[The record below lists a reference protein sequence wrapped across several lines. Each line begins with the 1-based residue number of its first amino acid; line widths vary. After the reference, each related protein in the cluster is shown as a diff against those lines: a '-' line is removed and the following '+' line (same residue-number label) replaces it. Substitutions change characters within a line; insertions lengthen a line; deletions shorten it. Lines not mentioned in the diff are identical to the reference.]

1 MIIKMASL
9 SVLLLL
15 LMASCSN
22 DDVSNKPGEISE
34 PSPIKEP
41 IDTNVNDITDSIEGM
56 LLVEGSSDTVILGT
70 NIKGAKISE
79 SPEMGVVLDYDFLM
93 DEHETICKD
102 FIALMSDSILAKSI
116 NCSKDNHPVSNVTF
130 YDAVLYANKKS
141 KSQDFDTVYEYTS
154 ATFDS
159 ENHCTNLGGFVFH
172 PEKKGFRLPTE
183 AEWIKV
189 ASKDYDPNKSFN
201 NSNSDFKTNTVCSQ
215 GKDSL
220 GFCDFSGNVM
230 EWVNDHF
237 GLLKD
242 TIVSNYAGLMNKN
255 DLDER
260 IVKGGYFGLEPNS
273 INLYSR
279 GDVYTVTSASKTEY
293 VGFRLVLGKIPD
305 VLWFDNSGKVA
316 MTPITMLATSSDIM
330 KYTKTLDTKLAFVN
344 MESGNL
350 AYVDYSEEGMGVIEI
365 ADTLSVYHPDISPD
379 GKRVA
384 FSTGFEGVS
393 KTSAVYVRDL
403 NQTGSHLVKLNVK
416 SAAIPRW
423 QVLENGDTVITYVTN
438 AGNNKD
444 SSTFFSYS
452 TWSVPFSNGAFGQP
466 SELFKG
472 AYHGGVTQNQKFAVT
487 GSTLFRKYNNEK
499 TSIGYNKEQV
509 CNVSLNQDG
518 SNRTLFLDFGSET
531 GQDFVG
537 KKYAVHGQILIADST
552 GKLIQSIESPSGY
565 TFDHSEWATGQVESN
580 IVATL
585 TNVNGA
591 HEKITLINTND
602 STSMDLVKGSE
613 LWHPCLWIK
622 KKEIVIDD
630 PIVEKSKLDPDSA
643 GMYYNSSGVCG
654 TAMLFRYKM
663 EFLWQYKDTANVVII
678 GSSRSY
684 FGVNPFAFSEP
695 VFAVNLGISA
705 TSIYGNSFLFNNYI
719 LPHVKNLKVLI
730 LSIDIDRGGN
740 SGYSSNNMFHKSYA
754 SYSGYVYDMN
764 HNFWKDE
771 EPVGLFEATYNSPGS
786 SSMAN
791 IIRPTRG
798 YNTHVA
804 NGWGNPNVT
813 EDSTWMDMRLS
824 VFNNNVDMLVDLIDT
839 CQKNNITVIGVLF
852 PVNPKYKETGAYGYA
867 GLRRSE
873 APAIIE
879 RLANLSDTHK
889 NFILMDENKMGNH
902 DYDDS
907 MASDA
912 SHLATPGANQLT
924 QRLDSI
930 IHTLDLIK

>member
-1 MIIKMASL
+1 
-9 SVLLLL
+9 
-15 LMASCSN
+15 
-22 DDVSNKPGEISE
+22 
-34 PSPIKEP
+34 
-41 IDTNVNDITDSIEGM
+41 
-56 LLVEGSSDTVILGT
+56 
-70 NIKGAKISE
+70 
-79 SPEMGVVLDYDFLM
+79 
-93 DEHETICKD
+93 
-102 FIALMSDSILAKSI
+102 
-116 NCSKDNHPVSNVTF
+116 
-130 YDAVLYANKKS
+130 
-141 KSQDFDTVYEYTS
+141 
-154 ATFDS
+154 
-159 ENHCTNLGGFVFH
+159 
-172 PEKKGFRLPTE
+172 
-183 AEWIKV
+183 
-189 ASKDYDPNKSFN
+189 
-201 NSNSDFKTNTVCSQ
+201 
-215 GKDSL
+215 
-220 GFCDFSGNVM
+220 
-230 EWVNDHF
+230 
-237 GLLKD
+237 
-242 TIVSNYAGLMNKN
+242 
-255 DLDER
+255 
-260 IVKGGYFGLEPNS
+260 
-273 INLYSR
+273 
-279 GDVYTVTSASKTEY
+279 
-293 VGFRLVLGKIPD
+293 
-305 VLWFDNSGKVA
+305 
-316 MTPITMLATSSDIM
+316 
-330 KYTKTLDTKLAFVN
+330 

-350 AYVDYSEEGMGVIEI
+350 TYVDYSEEGMGIVEI

-393 KTSAVYVRDL
+393 KTSALYVRDL
-403 NQTGSHLVKLNVK
+403 NKTGSHLVKLNVK

-591 HEKITLINTND
+591 HEKIKLINTND
-602 STSMDLVKGSE
+602 LTSIDLVKSSE

-622 KKEIVIDD
+622 KKEIGIEN
-630 PIVEKSKLDPDSA
+630 PIVEESKLDPDSA
-643 GMYYNSSGVCG
+643 GMYYNSSGACG
-654 TAMLFRYKM
+654 YAMIFRYKM
-663 EFLWQYKDTANVVII
+663 EHLWQYKDTANVVII
-678 GSSRSY
+678 GSSRAHY
-684 FGVNPFAFSEP
+684 GVNPIAFSDS
-695 VFAVNLGISA
+695 VFAINMAVSA
-705 TSIYGNSFLFNNYI
+705 TIIRGNSFLFKNYI
-719 LPHVKNLKVLI
+719 LPHVKNLKVLV
-730 LSIDIDRGGN
+730 LSLDIDRAYI
-740 SGYSSNNMFHKSYA
+740 SGMNSNNMFYKAYESYP
-754 SYSGYVYDMN
+754 GYVYDMN

-771 EPVGLFEATYNSPGS
+771 KPVGLFRATYKSPGS
-786 SSMAN
+786 SSTAEKL
-791 IIRPTRG
+791 RPTRG
-798 YNTHVA
+798 FNSNDA
-804 NGWGNPNVT
+804 KGWGNPNVT
-813 EDSTWMDMRLS
+813 EDSTWMDTKSS
-824 VFNNNVDMLVDLIDT
+824 VYNQNFDLLVDLIKT
-839 CQKNNITVIGVLF
+839 CQKNNITVIGILF

-879 RLANLSDTHK
+879 RLSNLSDTYE
-889 NFILMDENKMGNH
+889 NFILMDENKMGDH

-912 SHLATPGANQLT
+912 THLATPGANQLT
-924 QRLDSI
+924 QRIDSI
-930 IHTLDLIK
+930 IHTLGLME